1 MIICSPYINL
11 STTTLFSFS
20 ILLTWTQ
27 CIWHRSFICT
37 YILLLCDADVLSN
50 QITYIC
56 HTHTVLYTLMV
67 TISFYWNAYK
77 AHILL
82 LIDFSLSKLV
92 NHTQLSRTKWTNGY
106 HYQIFYR
113 HLFKPLMM
121 PSISTLMR
129 PKYILSNANSK
140 PLALHNLHVL

>member
-11 STTTLFSFS
+11 STATLFSFS

-92 NHTQLSRTKWTNGY
+92 NHTKYLEQNEQMVIINKSSTVIYLRSPGCPPY
-106 HYQIFYR
+106 I
-113 HLFKPLMM
+113 HL
-121 PSISTLMR
+121 
-129 PKYILSNANSK
+129 
-140 PLALHNLHVL
+140 

>member
-1 MIICSPYINL
+1 MYWLMVKLYALLSLLSELIIDTQICYSLKGWEVNMIICSPYINL
-11 STTTLFSFS
+11 STATLFSFS

-92 NHTQLSRTKWTNGY
+92 NHKISRTKWTNGY
-106 HYQIFYR
+106 H
-113 HLFKPLMM
+113 
-121 PSISTLMR
+121 
-129 PKYILSNANSK
+129 
-140 PLALHNLHVL
+140 